1 MKKTILYSIIALLI
15 SLCLY
20 IVYSRNNKAKPV
32 VKKTVIKSVS
42 PIKKLDTILIVTM
55 NFNENYLLETIGKKV
70 TDFYH
75 IPVKYQESYL
85 PQFAY
90 NAERNRFRADSLISY
105 LKHINNGRYKFVAG
119 LTSKD
124 ISCTNGDNPD
134 WGVFGLG
141 SLDCSGCI
149 TSTFR
154 LKKGVTVQKLT
165 DRLEK
170 VVLHEIGHN
179 NGLQHCTTSY
189 PCFMKA
195 ADGTISEVDSEPM
208 DICKPCK
215 TKLNR

>member
-1 MKKTILYSIIALLI
+1 MKNFFYSFLALLI
-15 SLCLY
+15 SLSLY
-20 IVYSRNNKAKPV
+20 TVYNRNNKAKHPIQ
-32 VKKTVIKSVS
+32 KTVIKSVS
-42 PIKKLDTILIVTM
+42 PPKKLDTILIVTM
-55 NFNENYLLETIGKKV
+55 NFNEKYLLETIGKKV

-75 IPVKYQESYL
+75 LPVKYQESYL

-90 NAERNRFRADSLISY
+90 YAERNRFRADSLISY

-124 ISCTNGDNPD
+124 ISCTNESNPD